1 MDLDFKILIPL
12 ISVIIGWVLGT
23 LTGFFKTRGENKKL
37 LGKSISK
44 LYYLNQELS
53 VVANYLDKMKVRLSN
68 EEYENHRQKIIER
81 HTLKNEHSI
90 ENINELVDK
99 ISSISPSLGIDLNHL
114 LEEYIA
120 ERKIK
125 FNSTKNNRELYFLML
140 SVYEVHQDLTIAQM
154 EKILV
159 KLSFRYSPILGFK
172 IKRKL
177 KKGKENLT
185 KEGVNIFDKIYS
197 EVDKYEKPVHNK
209 V

>member
-23 LTGFFKTRGENKKL
+23 LTGFFKARGENKKL

-90 ENINELVDK
+90 ENINELVDN

-120 ERKIK
+120 GRKIK
-125 FNSTKNNRELYFLML
+125 FNSTKNSRELYFLLL

-177 KKGKENLT
+177 KKGKENLK
-185 KEGVNIFDKIYS
+185 KEGANIFDKIYS
-197 EVDKYEKPVHNK
+197 EVDKNEKPVHNK